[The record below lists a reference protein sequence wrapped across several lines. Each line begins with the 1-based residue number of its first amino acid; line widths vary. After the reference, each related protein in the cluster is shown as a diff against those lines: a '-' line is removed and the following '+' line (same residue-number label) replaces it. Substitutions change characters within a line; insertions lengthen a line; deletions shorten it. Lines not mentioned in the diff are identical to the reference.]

1 MSSLERFTVLG
12 AGVLGGQIA
21 WHSAFKGKTVA
32 LYDIAQDAID
42 RCRVVHEHYAAIY
55 RSDVGASD
63 ADITGTRQRL
73 TDGSDVATPV
83 AEADLM
89 IEAVPEIP
97 CVKTAVYEEMAEL
110 LPPDTVVATNS
121 STLLD
126 SAAFRPRSA
135 HARPVPARLHRRKDL
150 S

>member
-21 WHSAFKGKTVA
+21 WHSAFKGRTVS

-42 RCRVVHEHYAAIY
+42 RCRAEHYAAIY

-63 ADITGTRQRL
+63 ADTTAARQRL
-73 TDGSDVATPV
+73 TDGSDVATAV

-89 IEAVPEIP
+89 IEVVPEIP
-97 CVKTAVYEEMAEL
+97 CVKTAVYEEMAEP

>member
-83 AEADLM
+83 AE
-89 IEAVPEIP
+89 
-97 CVKTAVYEEMAEL
+97 L